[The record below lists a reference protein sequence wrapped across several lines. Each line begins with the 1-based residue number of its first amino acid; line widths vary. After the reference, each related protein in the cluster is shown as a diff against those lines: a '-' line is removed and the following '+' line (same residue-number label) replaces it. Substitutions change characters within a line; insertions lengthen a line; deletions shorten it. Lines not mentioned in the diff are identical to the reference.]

1 MKNAT
6 QLLQPQNAA
15 PVRKRSAF
23 TLVELVIVIVIIA
36 VLSAILFPL
45 ITNARE
51 RGRKAAC
58 LSNQRQISTAWLM
71 YSQDFDQRVVP
82 WSVSGKS
89 ASDAFIW
96 DRLIQPYQKNEDIL
110 QCPSTNAL
118 VSYSYSAGVGG
129 ASPSPPLRTLASL
142 KNPKQTPIIADCA
155 GYTDKKNGRGWSFS
169 FIIPDERGG
178 VQARAINYGT
188 FVNGEPTGERQW
200 FAPPTTDRTEA
211 ASIKANS
218 HGDGSN
224 YIFADGHAKWMRH
237 EENST
242 GRPVPPRKGLDYNSD
257 GIMGDDPAAG
267 TAGKY
272 D

>member
-1 MKNAT
+1 VNKVNPLPHPANNA
-6 QLLQPQNAA
+6 
-15 PVRKRSAF
+15 VSRRRSAF
-23 TLVELVIVIVIIA
+23 TLVELLIVIVIIA
-36 VLSAILFPL
+36 VLAAILFPL
-45 ITNARE
+45 MTNARE
-51 RGRKAAC
+51 RSRKTAC

-96 DRLIQPYQKNEDIL
+96 DRLIQPYQKNEDL
-110 QCPSTNAL
+110 LRCPSTSAL

-142 KNPKQTPIIADCA
+142 KNPTLTPIIADCA
-155 GYTDKKNGRGWSFS
+155 GFTDSNNVRGWSFS
-169 FIIPDERGG
+169 FIIPDEKGG
-178 VQARAINYGT
+178 IQSRAIKYGT
-188 FVNGEPTGERQW
+188 IEKGRPTGESRW
-200 FAPPTTDRTEA
+200 FAPPTADRTAA
-211 ASIKANS
+211 ASIKADR
-218 HGDGSN
+218 HGNGSN
-224 YIFADGHAKWMRH
+224 YIFADGHAKWMAFQ
-237 EENST
+237 EDSM

-257 GIMGDDPAAG
+257 GILGDDAAAG

>member
-6 QLLQPQNAA
+6 PPLPPQNAF
-15 PVRKRSAF
+15 PVRKRAAF
-23 TLVELVIVIVIIA
+23 TLVELIIVIVIIA
-36 VLSAILFPL
+36 VLAAILFPL
-45 ITNARE
+45 MINARE
-51 RGRKAAC
+51 RGRKTAC

-155 GYTDKKNGRGWSFS
+155 GFTDKQNVPGWSFS
-169 FIIPDERGG
+169 FIIPDEKGG
-178 VQARAINYGT
+178 IQSRAIKYGT
-188 FVNGEPTGERQW
+188 FVNGQPTVEHRW
-200 FAPPTTDRTEA
+200 FAPPTADRTAA
-211 ASIKANS
+211 ASIKADT
-218 HGDGSN
+218 HGDGAN

-237 EENST
+237 EQDSM

-257 GIMGDDPAAG
+257 GIMGDDDAAG

>member
-1 MKNAT
+1 VNKVNPV
-6 QLLQPQNAA
+6 PQSPNNPAA
-15 PVRKRSAF
+15 KKQSAF
-23 TLVELVIVIVIIA
+23 TLVELLIVIVIIA
-36 VLSAILFPL
+36 VLAAILFPL
-45 ITNARE
+45 MTNARE

-96 DRLIQPYQKNEDIL
+96 DRLIQPYQKNEDL
-110 QCPSTNAL
+110 LHCPSTDAL

-142 KNPKQTPIIADCA
+142 KNPTQTPIIADCA
-155 GYTDKKNGRGWSFS
+155 GFTDKNNVAGWSFS
-169 FIIPDERGG
+169 FIIPDEKGQI
-178 VQARAINYGT
+178 QARAIKYGSMEK
-188 FVNGEPTGERQW
+188 GHPTAERRW
-200 FAPPTTDRTEA
+200 FAPPTADRTAA
-211 ASIKANS
+211 ASIKADR

-224 YIFADGHAKWMRH
+224 YIFADGHAKWMH
-237 EENST
+237 YEQDDM

-257 GIMGDDPAAG
+257 GIMGDDSAAG
-267 TAGKY
+267 TSGKY